1 MLAGCLCLLVDAL
14 PSPQPIP
21 APEPFFGLGLLG
33 RLLAAYSSGDKD
45 EDKGNC
51 KCNRRTFHT
60 KEKDKDKV
68 GSNPT
73 LTGDFTSDNCRTV
86 RVTRTQLLSATM
98 LPPTL
103 MTQ

>member
-68 GSNPT
+68 GCRLQPSVVHLDVEDT
-73 LTGDFTSDNCRTV
+73 SKELLTPA
-86 RVTRTQLLSATM
+86 LLCHKAPRWFFM
-98 LPPTL
+98 A
-103 MTQ
+103 

>member
-1 MLAGCLCLLVDAL
+1 MFQVVVLAGCLCLLVDAL

-68 GSNPT
+68 GWP
-73 LTGDFTSDNCRTV
+73 
-86 RVTRTQLLSATM
+86 RTQHYWRLDI
-98 LPPTL
+98 
-103 MTQ
+103 